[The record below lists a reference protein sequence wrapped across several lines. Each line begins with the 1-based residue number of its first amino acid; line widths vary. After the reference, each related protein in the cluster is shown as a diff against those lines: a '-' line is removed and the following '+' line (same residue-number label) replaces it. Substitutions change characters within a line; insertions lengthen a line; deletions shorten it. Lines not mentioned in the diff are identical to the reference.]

1 MKKIKTLILF
11 LISIIVVSCNSG
23 KSSETITFK
32 MLEGTIEK
40 PVSMTDAPYDSISL
54 NYKIAWPIEGDKEA
68 VSYLQSWII
77 NGITKGSSARNAKM
91 TIEEI
96 LESIADEMTEDENY
110 VFSKNISVSAEENV
124 PFDSYLTLNLGMDGF
139 IWMSPHP
146 EFYSDAL
153 TVRMTDGAVFQPDK
167 AIRDEEKMRLLI
179 GENLEKRYKKE
190 ISDWQWSNEITSCNR
205 YDIPLPHTPI
215 SITKDGVLVQY
226 EVGEISF
233 SAAGDFSC
241 IIPFD
246 EVKYVLTDAAKS
258 FLSISD
264 AGESDNEDKTS
275 VKTADIQESEI
286 IDLIKK
292 ANLHEAG
299 SLSKSF
305 LSACEKDGK
314 NPFLKYG
321 DYPDCVFVEEPD
333 IKILKIMPDSKD
345 GRKTVVFDFI
355 DKTAPHMGWISKQDY
370 NQKICAMDLV
380 NEDGKWVVDDFFEAW
395 DATLE
400 SFNKEDANSAKANF
414 LSMGE

>member
-11 LISIIVVSCNSG
+11 LISFLIVSCNSER
-23 KSSETITFK
+23 SSDTITFK
-32 MLEGTIEK
+32 ILEGTIEK
-40 PVSMTDAPYDSISL
+40 PVSIVDAPYDSISL

-68 VSYLQSWII
+68 ISYIQSWII
-77 NGITKGSSARNAKM
+77 NGITKGSSVRNAKM
-91 TIEEI
+91 SLEEI
-96 LESIADEMTEDENY
+96 LESIADEMTSDESY
-110 VFSKNISVSAEENV
+110 LWSKTIEVSADENV
-124 PFDSYLTLNLGMDGF
+124 PFDSYVTLNLANEGRV
-139 IWMSPHP
+139 WMGR
-146 EFYSDAL
+146 YADINNDAL
-153 TVRMTDGAVFQPDK
+153 SIRLTDGMVFDPEI
-167 AIRDEEKMRLLI
+167 AIKDEENMRLLI
-179 GENLEKRYKKE
+179 GENLEKECKKE
-190 ISDWQWSNEITSCNR
+190 NSDWQWSNEIIFCNR
-205 YDIPLPHTPI
+205 YNVPMPKAPI
-215 SITKDGVLVQY
+215 SLTKDGVRVVY
-226 EVGEISF
+226 EMGEISSS
-233 SAAGDFSC
+233 SAGGFVC
-241 IIPFD
+241 IIPYD

-292 ANLHEAG
+292 ANLHESG